1 MQNNMVVNR
10 EIRFKVTPDDYSY
23 LEGLAKFYY
32 DNKVIPKP
40 SVHSLAKFATIRTAS
55 EWISVQTTALQRRDR
70 RHKVIRPL
78 IGDENNKLGSAS
90 P

>member
-1 MQNNMVVNR
+1 MPVGS
-10 EIRFKVTPDDYSY
+10 EIRFKVTPDEYRY

-32 DNKVIPKP
+32 DNKIIPKP
-40 SVHSLAKFATIRTAS
+40 SVHSLGQFAIRKTAND
-55 EWISVQTTALQRRDR
+55 WQIVQTTALQQRDR
-70 RHKVIRPL
+70 RHKVIRSL

>member
-1 MQNNMVVNR
+1 MVVNR
-10 EIRFKVTPDDYSY
+10 EIRFKVTPDEYCY

-40 SVHSLAKFATIRTAS
+40 SVHSLGKFATIRAAN
-55 EWISVQTTALQRRDR
+55 EWHTVQTRALQQRER

-78 IGDENNKLGSAS
+78 IGDENNKSGSAS